1 MDAIIGARMGAKA
14 REYLVRWEM
23 EIEEGEK
30 WETWEPYENLL
41 TTAADGERE
50 ISAHLDEQVR
60 KSEYRVRVC
69 TELGISELS
78 HSCSCSNSIH
88 PAQPQ
93 PQS

>member
-1 MDAIIGARMGAKA
+1 MGDGDRGGGEVGDLGALR
-14 REYLVRWEM
+14 
-23 EIEEGEK
+23 
-30 WETWEPYENLL
+30 EPYESLL

-93 PQS
+93 P